1 MQTQVSGKQIDIG
14 DALRGHVT
22 DRLEAM
28 VTKYFD
34 RAIDASVVFTREAHL
49 FSADCSCHVGSGIS
63 VQSQG
68 KAAEIYASFD
78 TALERIEKQLR
89 RYKRR
94 LRNHHANQKDRA
106 DAAERAQ
113 TYVLAPEPEAHEDEP
128 AELKPVIVAETVTEI
143 AVLTVGE
150 AVMRLDLADQT
161 ALMFRNRT
169 HGGLNVIYR
178 RPDGTIGWIDPES
191 AGR

>member
-22 DRLEAM
+22 DRLRGM
-28 VTKYFD
+28 VAKYFD
-34 RAIDASVVFTREAHL
+34 RAIDSSVVFSREAHL
-49 FSADCSCHVGSGIS
+49 FSADCSVHVGSGIF
-63 VQSQG
+63 VQSHG
-68 KAAEIYASFD
+68 RAAEIYACFD
-78 TALERIEKQLR
+78 VALERIEKQLR

-94 LRNHHANQKDRA
+94 LRNHHANQKDRTGGI
-106 DAAERAQ
+106 EQAQ
-113 TYVLAPEPEAHEDEP
+113 AYVLAAEPEAHEEEP
-128 AELKPVIVAETVTEI
+128 AELKPVIVAETATEI

-150 AVMRLDLADQT
+150 AVMRLDLADQP

-178 RPDGTIGWIDPES
+178 RPDGNIGWIDP
-191 AGR
+191 AKADR